1 MRALA
6 AVDVLGPK
14 PGEDW
19 SETVKKIAAALDEAR
34 AEGRKEALGDAVPL
48 KDLMAEALDGCKPNP
63 NPGKTHYQGDD
74 CPGGHA
80 SVCGYCGAPC
90 PTCRNAPGEGE
101 PVLRLPRAPRAPA

>member
-1 MRALA
+1 MKGGCSVASDWAVMRALA

-14 PGEDW
+14 PGGGW
-19 SETVKKIAAALDEAR
+19 SEVVKKIAAALDEAR
-34 AEGRKEALGDAVPL
+34 AEGRKEALGD
-48 KDLMAEALDGCKPNP
+48 
-63 NPGKTHYQGDD
+63 KTHYQGDD